1 MFQFNR
7 ELAAFGIDWSPK
19 RLYYLETWRYPEVE
33 SATPWNIRDGVLEDF
48 QVEEWLNQSEEFSPP
63 IPPSEVGN
71 GSHGG
76 IRLLV
81 CDYHLFPKPCVGMSH
96 EAFGLV
102 ESRFRLHPAT
112 LPALDV
118 ATGTFSRHFDSGT
131 HGGKRISIILK
142 APQKYEIGNYMLSL
156 TYDMNSRWTTALL
169 AGESIVDMTRT
180 IFDTSSLYLA
190 PLSPCAVVREYLMS
204 SPTLWD
210 HPLMLPCIVLSHHL
224 RRLQSHCNRDL
235 TPSVMGIEAQLGVT
249 RVGRRNFETMP
260 RSLATLKD
268 GPVAR
273 AQSEHLTVTINTQL
287 TRVGFTAHN
296 PKWNYEASALLVRI
310 MTEIAAFRPA
320 LRSEANEEILGVLD
334 HNITLAKSLEDN
346 VLGLQKRLEL
356 QLNVLY
362 SFVAQTDN
370 RLSARLAATAGRD
383 STSMKILAFIT
394 TIFLPGSYVAT
405 LFSMNMFNWEDGASD
420 SQSSDS
426 DVSTI
431 SPQFW
436 IYWTVAAPLTALTL
450 AGWALWWSFEKHR
463 YDEHLEGNR
472 QNTRGKTPPWWRRIL
487 ENREASN
494 PELEY
499 PLGVVPVP
507 DQPDHLRSA
516 QRRYEA
522 SHPKSKAQHQH
533 AISHLPGGNT
543 RSVLHATPFPLCMA
557 AGKGNRLVDVD
568 GHEYIDCMGDM
579 TACLYGHSH
588 PVIIRTVDLA
598 MKSIGMN
605 LGSSTSAEAH
615 FAEALCDRFASIDHI
630 RFCNSGTEANLYA
643 LSVARKFT
651 GRTKVIVFEGAYH
664 GGVLSFAHGPAPNNV
679 DRDDWILGQY
689 NDNDGAVQLITQN
702 KDVAA
707 AVLVEGMQGAGG
719 CIPGT
724 ADFLHTIQ
732 DAAKGNGIIFIL
744 DEVMT
749 SRLAPGG
756 LQSILLHPD
765 HGTPLKP
772 DLTTFGKWIGGGLSI
787 GAFGGRRDLMSVYDP
802 RTSVIHHSGT
812 FNNNTL
818 AMNVG
823 CKGLTSVY
831 TAEACFRLNSLG
843 DKLRSGLQ
851 ELAKGTKMVVTG
863 VGAVMNIHFVQ
874 ACGLGVVARI
884 SDLEV
889 KPGSAEEALRDLLW
903 FYLIERGFWIAR
915 RGMISLILGTSVEE
929 TEQLKSVVGDFLED
943 FRELVSAYLLPIAAL
958 ATAVPTHPQTPSDL
972 IVATSSGIVHGI
984 YNDTD
989 QKVRAFLG
997 IPYAETPTGD
1007 LRFAPPQSRSP
1018 SQHPINASTFGAPCP
1033 QVYNYDNESIWSV
1046 LPYRIWNAEDMSE
1059 ECLFVNVW
1067 TPAEHQTRRSTAEKE
1082 GKGKE
1087 KGKAVMLF
1095 IHGGGFGEGA
1105 GSVGFYD
1112 GVDLA
1117 SSGDV
1122 VVVTF
1127 NYRLN
1132 VFEYPNAPGLHPT
1145 EQNPGLLDQRLAVQ
1159 WVHQN
1164 IANFGGDPDRIL
1176 LFGQSAGGASVD
1188 AYAYAYPEDSLVS
1201 AFVLQSGTVS
1211 LFNNADTAHANWNHL
1226 STAVGCGAGER
1237 SLACMRR
1244 VPFSR
1249 ILDAL
1254 SNGSYTFTP
1263 VVDNRT
1269 VFSDYTARAKDG
1281 GLARLPTLAGINARE
1296 FSAGFPLSQSSINET
1311 TVTEDLFESFSCP
1324 AYQAVK
1330 TRLQQHIPTWRYVY
1344 HGNFTNLSPRPW
1356 LGAYHSAELPIL
1368 FGTYNM
1374 TTIHQPPSLGEVD
1387 VSEYV
1392 QGAWVA
1398 FAQNHHTGLEKYG
1411 WPVFD
1416 FNQSTL
1422 VNLAVD
1428 NRPGAVLG
1436 SAEDWDKHCKG
1447 DVYIG

>member
-1 MFQFNR
+1 MFQINR
-7 ELAAFGIDWSPK
+7 DLAALGIEWTPR
-19 RLYYLETWRYPEVE
+19 RLYYLEAWRYPEAE
-33 SATPWNIRDGVLEDF
+33 SPTRWNIRDGLLEGF
-48 QVEEWLNQSEEFSPP
+48 QVEEWLNQRGEFSPP
-63 IPPSEVGN
+63 LPPAEVGN

-76 IRLLV
+76 IRLLA
-81 CDYHLFPKPCVGMSH
+81 CNYHLFPKTCVGMSH
-96 EAFGLV
+96 ESFGL
-102 ESRFRLHPAT
+102 
-112 LPALDV
+112 
-118 ATGTFSRHFDSGT
+118 
-131 HGGKRISIILK
+131 
-142 APQKYEIGNYMLSL
+142 APQKYEIGNYILSL
-156 TYDMNSRWTTALL
+156 TYDMSSLWTTALL
-169 AGESIVDMTRT
+169 AGESIVDMAGT
-180 IFDTSSLYLA
+180 IFNRSSPYLA
-190 PLSPCAVVREYLMS
+190 SLSPCDVVREYLMS
-204 SPTLWD
+204 SPALWD
-210 HPLMLPCIVLSHHL
+210 HPLTLPCIVLSHHL
-224 RRLQSHCNRDL
+224 RRLQHHCNRDL
-235 TPSVMGIEAQLGVT
+235 TPTVMGIEAQLGVT
-249 RVGRRNFETMP
+249 RVGRRNFDARPSNLSM
-260 RSLATLKD
+260 LKD

-287 TRVGFTAHN
+287 TRVGFTARN

-310 MTEIAAFRPA
+310 MTEIAEFRPA
-320 LRSEANEEILGVLD
+320 LRPEANEEILGVLD
-334 HNITLAKSLEDN
+334 HNITLAKSIEDN

-420 SQSSDS
+420 SGSSGS
-426 DVSTI
+426 SGSTI

-463 YDEHLEGNR
+463 YDEHLGGNR
-472 QNTRGKTPPWWRRIL
+472 QNTQVKIPPWWRRIL
-487 ENREASN
+487 ENRETLN
-494 PELEY
+494 PEPAD
-499 PLGVVPVP
+499 PLSAIPVP
-507 DQPDHLRSA
+507 DQPTDYLRSA
-516 QRRYEA
+516 QRRYET
-522 SHPKSKAQHQH
+522 SHPKSKAQHQL
-533 AISHLPGGNT
+533 ATSHLPGGNT
-543 RSVLHATPFPLCMA
+543 RSVLHATPFPLCMQ

-588 PVIIRTVDLA
+588 PVIMETVDST
-598 MKSIGMN
+598 MKNIGMN

-615 FAEALCDRFASIDHI
+615 FAEALCDRFTYIDHI

-643 LSVARKFT
+643 LSVARQFT

-664 GGVLSFAHGPAPNNV
+664 GGVLSFAHGIAPNNV
-679 DRDDWILGQY
+679 DKDDWILGQY
-689 NDNDGAVQLITQN
+689 NDIDMAVQLITEN
-702 KDVAA
+702 KDFAA

-719 CIPGT
+719 CIPGS
-724 ADFLHTIQ
+724 AGFLHAIQ
-732 DAAKGNGIIFIL
+732 DAARGNGIIFIL

-756 LQSILLHPD
+756 LQSILLHPV

-802 RTSVIHHSGT
+802 RTSIIHHSGT

-823 CKGLTSVY
+823 YRALTSVY
-831 TAEACFRLNSLG
+831 TPEACTSLNKLG
-843 DKLRSGLQ
+843 DELRSGLQ
-851 ELAKGTKMVVTG
+851 KLAKGTKMVVTG

-874 ACGLGVVARI
+874 ASGPSVVERI

-889 KPGSAEEALRDLLW
+889 KPGSVEEALRDLLW

-915 RGMISLILGTSVEE
+915 RGMISLILGTDAEE
-929 TEQLKSVVGDFLED
+929 AEQLKGIVGDFLED
-943 FRELVSAYLLPIAAL
+943 FRELVSAY
-958 ATAVPTHPQTPSDL
+958 
-972 IVATSSGIVHGI
+972 GIVHGI
-984 YNDTD
+984 YNDTAHR
-989 QKVRAFLG
+989 VRAFLG
-997 IPYAETPTGD
+997 IPYAEPATGD
-1007 LRFAPPQSRSP
+1007 LRFAPPQPRTP
-1018 SQHPINASTFGAPCP
+1018 SQHPINASSFGAPCP

-1059 ECLFVNVW
+1059 DCLLVNVW
-1067 TPAEHQTRRSTAEKE
+1067 TPTEQQTKNSTAER
-1082 GKGKE
+1082 

-1117 SSGDV
+1117 NSGDV

-1132 VFEYPNAPGLHPT
+1132 VFGYPNAPGLDLA

-1159 WVHQN
+1159 WVRQN

-1188 AYAYAYPEDSLVS
+1188 AYAYAYPEDPLVS
-1201 AFVLQSGTVS
+1201 GFVLQSGTVS
-1211 LFNNADTAHANWNHL
+1211 LFNNADTAHANWNRL
-1226 STAVGCGAGER
+1226 STAVGCGAGDG
-1237 SLACMRR
+1237 SLACMRKI
-1244 VPFSR
+1244 PFPR

-1269 VFSDYTARAKDG
+1269 VFSDYTARAKGG
-1281 GLARLPTLAGINARE
+1281 GLARLPTLTGINARE
-1296 FSAGFPLSQSSINET
+1296 FSAGFPLSQNSINET
-1311 TVTEDLFESFSCP
+1311 AVTGDLFGSFSCP

-1356 LGAYHSAELPIL
+1356 LGAYHS
-1368 FGTYNM
+1368 
-1374 TTIHQPPSLGEVD
+1374 
-1387 VSEYV
+1387 
-1392 QGAWVA
+1392 GAWIA
-1398 FAQNHHTGLEKYG
+1398 FAKNRHGLEEYG
-1411 WPVFD
+1411 WPSFD
-1416 FNQSTL
+1416 FNESTL

-1436 SAEDWDKHCKG
+1436 SAEDWDRHCRG

>member
-1 MFQFNR
+1 MFQINR
-7 ELAAFGIDWSPK
+7 ELAALGIEWTP
-19 RLYYLETWRYPEVE
+19 RRIYYLETWRYPEVE
-33 SATPWNIRDGVLEDF
+33 SPTRWNIRDGLLEDF
-48 QVEEWLNQSEEFSPP
+48 QVEEWLNQRGEFSPP
-63 IPPSEVGN
+63 VPPAEVGN
-71 GSHGG
+71 RSHGG
-76 IRLLV
+76 IRLLA
-81 CDYHLFPKPCVGMSH
+81 CNYHLFPKTSVGMSP
-96 EAFGLV
+96 ETFGL
-102 ESRFRLHPAT
+102 
-112 LPALDV
+112 
-118 ATGTFSRHFDSGT
+118 
-131 HGGKRISIILK
+131 
-142 APQKYEIGNYMLSL
+142 YEIGNYMLSL
-156 TYDMNSRWTTALL
+156 TYDMSSHWTTALL
-169 AGESIVDMTRT
+169 AGESIVDMAST
-180 IFDTSSLYLA
+180 IFNRSSPPLA
-190 PLSPCAVVREYLMS
+190 PLSPCDVVREYLMS

-224 RRLQSHCNRDL
+224 RRLQHHCNRDL
-235 TPSVMGIEAQLGVT
+235 TPTVMGIEAQLGVT
-249 RVGRRNFETMP
+249 RVGRRNFDARP
-260 RSLATLKD
+260 RSINTIKD

-296 PKWNYEASALLVRI
+296 PKWNYEASALLERI
-310 MTEIAAFRPA
+310 VTELAAYTPA
-320 LRSEANEEILGVLD
+320 LRPEANEEILGVLD

-420 SQSSDS
+420 SEGPGSGG
-426 DVSTI
+426 STI

-463 YDEHLEGNR
+463 YDEHLEGDR
-472 QNTRGKTPPWWRRIL
+472 QNSRVKIPPWWRRIL
-487 ENREASN
+487 ENRDTLN
-494 PELEY
+494 PDLTAADY
-499 PLGVVPVP
+499 
-507 DQPDHLRSA
+507 LRFA
-516 QRRYEA
+516 QQRYET
-522 SHPKSKAQHQH
+522 SHPRSKAQHQR
-533 AISHLPGGNT
+533 ATSHLPGGNT
-543 RSVLHATPFPLCMA
+543 RSVLHATPFPLCMQ

-568 GHEYIDCMGDM
+568 GHEYLDCMGDM

-588 PVIIRTVDLA
+588 PVIMKTVDST

-615 FAEALCDRFASIDHI
+615 FAEALCDRFASIDNI

-643 LSVARKFT
+643 LSVARQST
-651 GRTKVIVFEGAYH
+651 GRTKIIVFEGAYH
-664 GGVLSFAHGPAPNNV
+664 GGVLSFAHGIVPNNV
-679 DRDDWILGQY
+679 DKDDWILGQY
-689 NDNDGAVQLITQN
+689 NDINGAVQLIN
-702 KDVAA
+702 ENRDIAA

-719 CIPGT
+719 CIPGS
-724 ADFLHTIQ
+724 ADFLHAIQ
-732 DAAKGNGIIFIL
+732 DAARGNGIIFIL

-765 HGTPLKP
+765 HGTPLRP

-802 RTSVIHHSGT
+802 HTSIIHHSGT

-818 AMNVG
+818 TMNVG

-831 TAEACFRLNSLG
+831 TPEACTSLNNLG
-843 DKLRSGLQ
+843 DELRSGLQ
-851 ELAKGTKMVVTG
+851 ELAKGTKMAVTG
-863 VGAVMNIHFVQ
+863 VGAVMNIHFVR
-874 ACGLGVVARI
+874 ASGSRVVARI

-889 KPGSAEEALRDLLW
+889 KPGSVEEALRDLIW

-915 RGMISLILGTSVEE
+915 RGMISLILGTGVEE
-929 TEQLKSVVGDFLED
+929 AEQLKGVVGDFLED
-943 FRELVSAYLLPIAAL
+943 FRELMLLETFLSLLPVAAS
-958 ATAVPTHPQTPSDL
+958 ATAVPTHLQTPSDL

-984 YNDTD
+984 YNDTAHR
-989 QKVRAFLG
+989 VRAFLG
-997 IPYAETPTGD
+997 IPYAEPATGD
-1007 LRFAPPQSRSP
+1007 LRFAPPQPRAP
-1018 SQHPINASTFGAPCP
+1018 SQHPINAASFGAPCP

-1059 ECLFVNVW
+1059 ECLFVNIW
-1067 TPAEHQTRRSTAEKE
+1067 TPAEHQTKKSTT
-1082 GKGKE
+1082 GR

-1117 SSGDV
+1117 SNGDV

-1132 VFEYPNAPGLHPT
+1132 VFGYPNAPGLDLA

-1188 AYAYAYPEDSLVS
+1188 AYAYAYPEDPLVS
-1201 AFVLQSGTVS
+1201 GFVLQSGTVS
-1211 LFNNADTAHANWNHL
+1211 LFNNADTAHASWNRL
-1226 STAVGCGAGER
+1226 STAVGCGAGDG
-1237 SLACMRR
+1237 SLACMRS
-1244 VPFSR
+1244 VPFPR

-1269 VFSDYTARAKDG
+1269 VFSDYIARAKDG

-1311 TVTEDLFESFSCP
+1311 AVTEDLFGSFSCP

-1330 TRLQQHIPTWRYVY
+1330 TRLRQHIPTWRYVY
-1344 HGNFTNLSPRPW
+1344 HGNFTNLSPKPW
-1356 LGAYHSAELPIL
+1356 LGAYHS
-1368 FGTYNM
+1368 G
-1374 TTIHQPPSLGEVD
+1374 S
-1387 VSEYV
+1387 
-1392 QGAWVA
+1392 WVA
-1398 FAQNHHTGLEKYG
+1398 FAQNCHTGLEEYG
-1411 WPVFD
+1411 WPL
-1416 FNQSTL
+1416 FNFNESTL

-1436 SAEDWDKHCKG
+1436 SAEDWDGHCRG